1 MEFAYFEN
9 FKSNVPRS
17 TKHLFEIV
25 NLIREDETLRN
36 RTNTYIKFG
45 AAWNKKQ
52 RADHKMMMPQVAL
65 HCQMEGGKC
74 RENCKV
80 VTGLLFLDFDQHGG
94 KVLEAEQLREVVE
107 RMAKDE
113 HTLLGATSISGLG
126 YHVVVRY
133 VLPDALPALQP
144 GNTEDTREKRRNDI
158 LFHRIYKHV
167 ADYYTQL
174 TGMEMDMQCAN
185 FVQLMALSHD
195 PDVVYNE
202 EAMPFALNFEM
213 LGLNEKGDFIN
224 KGGRPKSAKNKPST
238 KRVSVSGDEEMDMA
252 FYLAAMTVERQ
263 GAQWAAGHH
272 NDYLTRLAHQLNRYG
287 CDQQKAEEEMD
298 KRYGDEYK
306 DMLPS
311 RVLRSVYQC
320 HSDEHGTVVL
330 PKNSSGVTS
339 RIKYYITHFGIV
351 MRRLALSNR
360 IETKMAPS
368 EGAEGE
374 AAGEACY
381 VEFTDSDF
389 NTLYCRLEEQIPGL
403 RRQQLSAVLNSDFL
417 PLYNPMKDY
426 FTDLE
431 PWDGHDYLGD
441 LANRVHMEDEEEH
454 CYFDLCLRRWMVA
467 MVGTWVSYGESRH
480 KRTTNQLCLILCGRQ
495 GIYKSTFLSR
505 LLPQEFEQF
514 VSLQDV
520 TRPGDKDETLRS
532 SQYALVMFDEIDGF
546 TPRELNKLKSL
557 LTSEATDERES
568 YGTYKQH
575 RQRLA
580 SYCGSSNYQKILSD
594 ITGNRRW
601 LPFWVDSIVSP
612 FDNPLPYRQL
622 YAQLLHLYRTGYRYW
637 LEEDDIKELE
647 AHNEMF
653 RQLSIEEELLMVYY
667 ARPSDPLVNGIPRV
681 LKQLTTAEIIAHI
694 SIFSTLRKPF
704 SPRKMAIIL
713 KKLGFE
719 SGHSRTGNF
728 WYVAERSL
736 EEIEVLSREKG

>member
-1 MEFAYFEN
+1 MELTHFLD
-9 FKSNVPRS
+9 FKSNKPDS
-17 TKHLFEIV
+17 QKPLSEIV
-25 NLIREDETLRN
+25 DLIKTDSKLEKLTRNYRRFLGVQSKKRSNED
-36 RTNTYIKFG
+36 
-45 AAWNKKQ
+45 
-52 RADHKMMMPQVAL
+52 KMRFPQVAI
-65 HCQMEGGKC
+65 HATMKDGKR
-74 RENCKV
+74 REDCIEP
-80 VTGLLFLDFDQHGG
+80 TGLLFLDLDQHG
-94 KVLEAEQLREVVE
+94 KDVMPEEQTKEIFKKMANDPHTVV
-107 RMAKDE
+107 
-113 HTLLGATSISGLG
+113 GCTSMSGLG
-126 YHVVVRY
+126 YHVIVRY
-133 VLPDALPALQP
+133 EMPDALSSMQP
-144 GNTEDTREKRRNDI
+144 GSLDSKELNRCNV

-252 FYLAAMTVERQ
+252 FYLAAMTIERQ
-263 GAQWAAGHH
+263 GAQWVAGHH

-311 RVLRSVYQC
+311 RVLCSVYQC
-320 HSDEHGTVVL
+320 HSDEHGTVAL

-360 IETKMAPS
+360 LETKMAPS

-467 MVGTWVSYGESRH
+467 MVGTWVSYGEPRH

-505 LLPQEFEQF
+505 LLPPEFEQF

-719 SGHSRTGNF
+719 SGHSRTGRF

>member
-1 MEFAYFEN
+1 MELTHYLN
-9 FKSNVPRS
+9 FKSNKPYS
-17 TKHLFEIV
+17 QKPLSEIV
-25 NLIREDETLRN
+25 DLIKTDSELEKQTRNYRRFLGAQTKKRSNED
-36 RTNTYIKFG
+36 
-45 AAWNKKQ
+45 
-52 RADHKMMMPQVAL
+52 KMRFPQVAI
-65 HCQMEGGKC
+65 HATMKDGKC
-74 RENCKV
+74 RENCV
-80 VTGLLFLDFDQHGG
+80 EPTGLLFLDLDQHGED
-94 KVLEAEQLREVVE
+94 VMTEEQTKEIFQKMANDPHTVV
-107 RMAKDE
+107 
-113 HTLLGATSISGLG
+113 GCTSMSGLG
-126 YHVVVRY
+126 YHVIVRY
-133 VLPDALPALQP
+133 ELPDALRPMQP
-144 GNTEDTREKRRNDI
+144 GSIDPKELNRCNI

-174 TGMEMDMQCAN
+174 TGMKMDMQCAN

-202 EAMPFALNFEM
+202 TAIPFALNFEM
-213 LGLNEKGDFIN
+213 LGLNNKGEIDY

-238 KRVSVSGDEEMDMA
+238 VRAYVKNDDELDMA

-311 RVLRSVYQC
+311 RVLCSVYQC
-320 HSDEHGTVVL
+320 HSDEHGTVAL

-467 MVGTWVSYGESRH
+467 MVGTWVSYGEPRH

-505 LLPQEFEQF
+505 LLPPEFEQF

-580 SYCGSSNYQKILSD
+580 SYCGSSNYQKILTD

-719 SGHSRTGNF
+719 SGHSRTGRF